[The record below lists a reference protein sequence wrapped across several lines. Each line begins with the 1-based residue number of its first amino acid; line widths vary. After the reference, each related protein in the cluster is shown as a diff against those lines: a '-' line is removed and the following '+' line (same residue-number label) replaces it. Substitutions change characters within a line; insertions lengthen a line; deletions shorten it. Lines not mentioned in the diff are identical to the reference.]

1 MDNYYKDFCFKEYNR
16 LFAEYILSSL
26 LKKSEDKRKEAQK
39 RAIKEALINAIS
51 KFSDVEPSEI
61 WKNIHAAHIYNI
73 SGISDLATVT
83 AVLSAENS
91 WKKSSGH
98 AFEETIKELGNTSL
112 KQYGIEIILQRDLS
126 FLLFENRI
134 LNEVRDISWLKEQI
148 ATSAFDLYLT
158 INQEDKYLVF
168 GCVQSKTSIRDRVT
182 RDREPSMIAMSAY
195 FMSVAIVLDGD
206 FLRLPKFRNMV
217 NGNSSEYPLNGWHGM
232 YVLSNKE
239 IEIDRIHTIDVS
251 MENFVRHVIEGSK
264 FWTEQRQWFNYTWKP
279 QNSK

>member
-1 MDNYYKDFCFKEYNR
+1 MNNQFKDFCLSEYSR
-16 LFAEYILSSL
+16 LFATYYSSSL
-26 LKKSEDKRKEAQK
+26 LKKADDKRKEAQK
-39 RAIKEALINAIS
+39 KAIREALVNAIT
-51 KFSDVEPSEI
+51 KFPEIEPSEI
-61 WKNIHAAHIYNI
+61 WKTIHAAHIYNI

-98 AFEETIKELGNTSL
+98 AFEETIKDLGNSSL
-112 KQYGIEIILQRDLS
+112 RNYGIEIILQRDLS
-126 FLLFENRI
+126 LLLLENRI

-158 INQEDKYLVF
+158 INQNDKFLVF

-217 NGNSSEYPLNGWHGM
+217 NGNSPEYPLNGWHGM

-239 IEIDRIHTIDVS
+239 IEIGRIHTINVY
-251 MENFVRHVIEGSK
+251 MEKFVKHAVEAAE
-264 FWTEQRQWFNYTWKP
+264 FWTKQRQWFNHTWEP
-279 QNSK
+279 QT